1 MGVCRPIHSA
11 TETEG
16 ECISLGI
23 YFILLLLFSIRKKE
37 PDTIAGSNP
46 TVSTTVNTIKHLQL
60 LRPLT
65 TPLGVANQ
73 QICKLQT
80 ASSDL
85 SIYRHVSLIGQCS
98 LWSSLETIVLLVVS
112 HSCACA
118 RKLITTIFLHIE
130 YSTTLYFTAK
140 PLWHL

>member
-1 MGVCRPIHSA
+1 MGVHQRIHCA

-16 ECISLGI
+16 ESISLDI
-23 YFILLLLFSIRKKE
+23 YFILLHLISIRQKE
-37 PDTIAGSNP
+37 PGTIAGSNP
-46 TVSTTVNTIKHLQL
+46 TVSTTLNTIQISELF
-60 LRPLT
+60 RPPA

-85 SIYRHVSLIGQCS
+85 SIYVQVALIGHCY

-112 HSCACA
+112 HSCACT
-118 RKLITTIFLHIE
+118 RRLITTMFLHIE
-130 YSTTLYFTAK
+130 YSTSFPFTAK